1 MNFDSLCVKDEVKFL
16 RGPGKDTS
24 AKLWE
29 RQGVFPG
36 IAPVPNGRGQR
47 YRKTVKDRMNQ
58 ELVVL
63 VWDGVELIFLTVAS
77 VWLCFG
83 FTPKVGLITQG
94 YFRYG

>member
-1 MNFDSLCVKDEVKFL
+1 M
-16 RGPGKDTS
+16 
-24 AKLWE
+24 
-29 RQGVFPG
+29 
-36 IAPVPNGRGQR
+36 
-47 YRKTVKDRMNQ
+47 KDRMNQ

-83 FTPKVGLITQG
+83 FTPKMGLITQG